1 MIEHPERVDQFRQD
15 IAAMQVR
22 DPAAGRDR
30 LFLLGGI
37 TLMIIGVIVAI
48 AGYALSNDTTN
59 ALAQR
64 DAIIIALIGVAVTV
78 VGSALFLRGSIA
90 GFLRFWLARL
100 IYEQRAQTDRM
111 VDQLGSSPTNL
122 RQ

>member
-1 MIEHPERVDQFRQD
+1 MIEHPERVDQFKQD

-30 LFLLGGI
+30 LFMRGGL

-48 AGYALSNDTTN
+48 AGYVQSNGTTN
-59 ALAQR
+59 PLGQR

-100 IYEQRAQTDRM
+100 IYEQKAQTDR
-111 VDQLGSSPTNL
+111 VIDQLNP
-122 RQ
+122 

>member
-1 MIEHPERVDQFRQD
+1 MIEHPERVDQFKQD

-30 LFLLGGI
+30 LFLRGGV

-48 AGYALSNDTTN
+48 VGYVLSHQTKIALEQT
-59 ALAQR
+59 
-64 DAIIIALIGVAVTV
+64 DAMIVALIGIALTI

-100 IYEQRAQTDRM
+100 IYEQKAQTDRV
-111 VDQLGSSPTNL
+111 VDKLGS
-122 RQ
+122 

>member
-30 LFLLGGI
+30 LFLRGGV

-48 AGYALSNDTTN
+48 VGYVQSHGTTN
-59 ALAQR
+59 ALGQR
-64 DAIIIALIGVAVTV
+64 DAILLGLIGVAVSI

-100 IYEQRAQTDRM
+100 IYEQKSQTDRV
-111 VDQLGSSPTNL
+111 VDKFGS
-122 RQ
+122 